1 MPIQLL
7 FSEHLQFKKKQKREE
22 LMEDKYAAYYKLNV
36 QEKKKLASDIFLLVI
51 SIFLFFYLHVLD
63 KRGESPDGHH
73 CQ

>member
-1 MPIQLL
+1 
-7 FSEHLQFKKKQKREE
+7 
-22 LMEDKYAAYYKLNV
+22 MEDKYAAYYKLNV